1 MVLKDFGGAV
11 LSYCHYNISH
21 TVLALQRKPPVMSL
35 FWPAWCCISV
45 ITLSLGSVLATNISC
60 PTWFYY
66 DNSTQQCHCGYGLL
80 CSSNKEVEIKDG
92 LCATSAG
99 EGDQYY
105 ISNCPFRHTVNNTN
119 RIYSEMPADP
129 DLLDNVMCGPYKRK
143 GLLCGRCIDG
153 YGPTAH
159 ILDLRC
165 ANCSKYYGILLYLV
179 LELFPIT
186 LFFFCIVLFRFN
198 ITTGPLLGYVIF
210 CQVHLAWMKENGY
223 MYEYIQYHVSPSLAV
238 MLKISVTLSQFWS
251 LQYVT
256 PVIPPFCISEKLS
269 DIDILMLSLVPATY
283 PIVLLTVILI
293 SAYLHAKNCNIIQ
306 AIWKLFT
313 TVLDKM
319 NIKPVTGEAV
329 IHAFA
334 SFVFLSNVTVYTT
347 MGSLLDLTHIYRQNS
362 TSYQHS
368 LRYDP
373 TLEWLSYK
381 HIEYILIALVPFTFL
396 TLIPSVFHIIYP
408 TRIYGYLSRCLS
420 ARKRLAIT
428 TFAEALQVCFKD
440 GLNGTKDYR
449 SLVGLVTIIPIIH
462 EIFNK
467 IMLRM
472 VGIRSKLSNI
482 ITIVITCCIITY
494 IQPCKSSIANI
505 SASINLLLFGGL
517 HAIGYWWQQ
526 NQSIPTE
533 TLILALIIIPLLSH
547 ILVFMWAGYTLISY
561 IMRRCGYHFDH
572 PCGCIVVLVNGV
584 KKCLHRRHSDYQELN

>member
-1 MVLKDFGGAV
+1 
-11 LSYCHYNISH
+11 
-21 TVLALQRKPPVMSL
+21 MSL
-35 FWPAWCCISV
+35 LWPAWFCFSV
-45 ITLSLGSVLATNISC
+45 ITLSLGSVLATNTSC

-66 DNSTQQCHCGYGLL
+66 DNSTQQCHCGYELL
-80 CSSNKEVEIKDG
+80 CSRNKRVEIKDG

-105 ISNCPFRHTVNNTN
+105 ISICPFRHKVNNTN

-129 DLLDNVMCGPYKRK
+129 DLLDDVMCGPYNRK

-165 ANCSKYYGILLYLV
+165 ANCSKLPEYYAIPLYLV
-179 LELFPIT
+179 LELLPIT

-210 CQVHLAWMKENGY
+210 CQIHLLWIKQNVY
-223 MYEYIQYHVSPSLAV
+223 MHEYIEYNVSPFLRV
-238 MLKISVTLSQFWS
+238 VFKISVTLSQFWS

-256 PVIPPFCISEKLS
+256 PIVPPFCISEKLS
-269 DIDILMLSLVPATY
+269 DIHILMLSLVPATF

-293 SAYLHAKNCNIIQ
+293 SAYLHAKNCKVIQ

-313 TVLDKM
+313 TVLDKI

-334 SFVFLSNVTVYTT
+334 SFAFLSYVALYII
-347 MGSLLDLTHIYRQNS
+347 MASLFNQTNIHRQDS
-362 TSYQHS
+362 TLYQCS
-368 LRYDP
+368 LRDDP

-381 HIEYILIALVPFTFL
+381 HIEYILIALVPVIFL
-396 TLIPSVFHIIYP
+396 TVMPSVFHIIYP

-420 ARKRLAIT
+420 GRKRLAIT
-428 TFAEALQVCFKD
+428 AFAEALQVCFKD
-440 GLNGTKDYR
+440 GLNGTRDYR
-449 SLVGLVTIIPIIH
+449 SLAGLITLFPIIFGLSR
-462 EIFNK
+462 EYV
-467 IMLRM
+467 LRR
-472 VGIRSKLSNI
+472 VGICSKLSNI
-482 ITIVITCCIITY
+482 INFIVTCCIITY

-505 SASINLLLFGGL
+505 SASFNLLLLGGL
-517 HAIGYWWQQ
+517 HAMDYLWQVD
-526 NQSIPTE
+526 QSIPTE
-533 TLILALIIIPLLSH
+533 TLIVTSIFIPLLSH
-547 ILVFMWAGYTLISY
+547 ILVFVWAGYTLTSY

-572 PCGCIVVLVNGV
+572 PCGCIVALVNGV

>member
-1 MVLKDFGGAV
+1 
-11 LSYCHYNISH
+11 
-21 TVLALQRKPPVMSL
+21 MSL
-35 FWPAWCCISV
+35 FWPAWFCFSV
-45 ITLSLGSVLATNISC
+45 ITLSLGSVLATNTSC

-66 DNSTQQCHCGYGLL
+66 DNSTQQCHCGYRLL
-80 CSSNKEVEIKDG
+80 CSSNKKVEIKDG
-92 LCATSAG
+92 VCATSAG

-105 ISNCPFRHTVNNTN
+105 IGDCPFRHTVNNTN

-129 DLLDNVMCGPYKRK
+129 DLLDDVMCGPYNRK

-165 ANCSKYYGILLYLV
+165 ANCSKLPEYNAIPLYLV
-179 LELFPIT
+179 LELLPIT
-186 LFFFCIVLFRFN
+186 MFFFCIVLFRLN
-198 ITTGPLLGYVIF
+198 ITTGPILWYVIF
-210 CQVHLAWMKENGY
+210 CQVYLVWIKQNVY
-223 MYEYIQYHVSPSLAV
+223 MYDYIQYHESLSLRV
-238 MLKISVTLSQFWS
+238 IFKMSVTLSQFWS

-269 DIDILMLSLVPATY
+269 DIDISMLSLVPATY

-306 AIWKLFT
+306 AIWKLVT

-334 SFVFLSNVTVYTT
+334 SFVFLSNVALYTL
-347 MGSLLDLTHIYRQNS
+347 MGSLLDITKISRQDS
-362 TSYQHS
+362 TPYQHS

-373 TLEWLSYK
+373 TLEWLSYR
-381 HIEYILIALVPFTFL
+381 HIEYLLIGLVPTVFL
-396 TLIPSVFHIIYP
+396 TVIPSVFHIIYP
-408 TRIYGYLSRCLS
+408 TRIYGYLSRCIS

-428 TFAEALQVCFKD
+428 AFAEALQVCFKD
-440 GLNGTKDYR
+440 GLNGTRDYR
-449 SLVGLVTIIPIIH
+449 SLAGIITLIPII
-462 EIFNK
+462 FGLSRVYVLK
-467 IMLRM
+467 S
-472 VGIRSKLSNI
+472 VGIHSKLSNI
-482 ITIVITCCIITY
+482 INFIVTCCIITY

-505 SASINLLLFGGL
+505 SASFNLLLLGGL
-517 HAIGYWWQQ
+517 HAMDYWWQVD
-526 NQSIPTE
+526 QSIQME
-533 TLILALIIIPLLSH
+533 TLIVTSIFIPLLSH
-547 ILVFMWAGYTLISY
+547 ILVFVWAGYTLTSY

-572 PCGCIVVLVNGV
+572 PCGCIVALVNAV